1 MQLKKYQQRTIDQ
14 LEEFLQE
21 LRKHGAKRAFMYI
34 TEKPYKSEAFGD
46 VPFICIK
53 IPTGGGKTLVGC
65 EAVGKII
72 SIALQDKLDRG
83 IVLWFTPSEAIKTQT
98 LKKLKDRKD
107 WHRRM
112 LDEAFGNNVKV
123 FSNEE
128 ALSIRK
134 EDVDDNLCVI
144 VSSLDAFRRDKAK
157 QAKYKVYQEN
167 GALLDHFQNIE
178 ETKVFELDEEKTVIN
193 SLANVVRKNNPLVV
207 VDEGHKT
214 TSKLSVDFLTELNPS
229 FIIEY
234 SATPRSNSNVLVD
247 ISASELKA
255 EQMVKIPLEL
265 ESAARWE
272 NVLESGIEKRNE
284 LEKIAKKLKGEYL
297 RPIAL
302 LQAQADT
309 GEASVTVDSI
319 KNFLLERKIPEGQIA
334 IKTSKKNEIDGV
346 DLMSRS
352 CEIRYIITVSALAE
366 GWDCSFA
373 YVLVSVAN
381 LGARVA
387 VEQVIG
393 RVIRMP
399 QAKRKSQEEL
409 NRSYVFASA
418 RNFNEAA
425 DEVISGL
432 EENGYSREDV
442 IAGGK
447 KVEKDP
453 LEVKKKTNVTLK
465 VPLMAID
472 GERLTFEG
480 LVEDLQLAKQ
490 DPTCD
495 FTVFYDG
502 DGRATIDIKED
513 AWERSAT
520 QSLNLVYKDKNYSR
534 DELVKWLDKKLRFA
548 VLERT
553 DKVAYIESVL
563 DFLLNQHT
571 LSELSI
577 NRYVLADKLSELI
590 NHRMEEYA
598 EKKFVAIQKK
608 KGVGVVAGNEF
619 PDSIFLKK
627 PVPREFNKN
636 LYERID
642 PLNSEESEFVDR
654 LDLDKLPNIEF
665 WVRNREKIDP
675 FYIQGW
681 KKGKFYP
688 DFIAV
693 SKKGNTIALEWK
705 GGDRISNDDT
715 KYKEEVGNLWASFGK
730 GKQHF
735 FLVHKG
741 NIEEVL
747 TKLKGF

>member
-1 MQLKKYQQRTIDQ
+1 MQLKKYQQRTIDR

-21 LRKHGAKRAFMYI
+21 LRKYGAKRAFMYI
-34 TEKPYKSEAFGD
+34 TEKPYQSDAFGD
-46 VPFICIK
+46 VPFVCIK

-65 EAVGKII
+65 EAVGKIT
-72 SIALQDKLDRG
+72 SVALQDKLDRG

-107 WHRRM
+107 WHRRT
-112 LDEAFGNNVKV
+112 LDEAFDNNVKV

-134 EDVDDNLCVI
+134 EDVDDNLCI
-144 VSSLDAFRRDKAK
+144 LISSLDAFRRDKTK

-167 GALLDHFQNIE
+167 GALLDHFQNINE
-178 ETKVFELDEEKTVIN
+178 SKVLELDEEKTVIN
-193 SLANVVRKNNPLVV
+193 SLANVVRMSNPLVV
-207 VDEGHKT
+207 IDEGHKT
-214 TSKLSVDFLTELNPS
+214 TSKLSIDFLKDLNPS

-234 SATPRSNSNVLVD
+234 SATPRSNSNILVD
-247 ISASELKA
+247 VSASELKA
-255 EQMVKIPLEL
+255 EQMVKIPLVL
-265 ESAARWE
+265 ESAARWQNALE
-272 NVLESGIEKRNE
+272 NGIEKRNE

-309 GEASVTVDSI
+309 GETSVTVDTI
-319 KNFLLERKIPEGQIA
+319 KSFLLEKKIPEEQIA
-334 IKTSKKNEIDGV
+334 IKTSKKNEIDGI
-346 DLMSRS
+346 DLVSRS

-381 LGARVA
+381 LGAKVA

-418 RNFNEAA
+418 RNFQEAA
-425 DEVISGL
+425 DEVMNGL
-432 EENGYSREDV
+432 EENGYTREDV

-453 LEVKKKTNVTLK
+453 LEVEKAVKATLK
-465 VPLMAID
+465 VPLMALD

-495 FTVFYDG
+495 FTVHYDK
-502 DGRATIDIKED
+502 DGRAVMDIEEGE
-513 AWERSAT
+513 WTRSAT
-520 QSLNLVYKDKNYSR
+520 QTLNLVYKDKNYSR
-534 DELVKWLDKKLRFA
+534 PELVQWLDKKLRFA

-553 DKVAYIESVL
+553 DKVAFMEKVF
-563 DFLLNQHT
+563 DFLLKKHS
-571 LSELSI
+571 LAELSI
-577 NRYVLADKLSELI
+577 NRYVLVEKLAELI
-590 NHRMEEYA
+590 NLRLEEHSK
-598 EKKFVAIQKK
+598 KKFDAALKK
-608 KGVGVVAGNEF
+608 KSIGVVAGTAF
-619 PDSIFLKK
+619 PDTIFLKQ
-627 PVPREFNKN
+627 PVRREFNKN

-642 PLNSEESEFVDR
+642 PLNGEESEFVDR
-654 LDLDKLPNIEF
+654 LDLDKLPNLEF

-681 KKGKFYP
+681 RKGKFYP

-693 SKKGNTIALEWK
+693 SKKGNTAALEWK
-705 GGDRISNDDT
+705 GEDRISNDDT
-715 KYKEEVGNLWASFGK
+715 KYKVEIGNLWASLGK
-730 GKQHF
+730 GKLHF
-735 FLVHKG
+735 FLVNNG
-741 NIEEVL
+741 NIEETL
-747 TKLKGF
+747 NTLKGL